1 MNIRI
6 FGECEGEQVIK
17 ISDLMVVIIW

>member
-6 FGECEGEQVIK
+6 FGECEGDQVIK
-17 ISDLMVVIIW
+17 ISDLMVVVIW

>member
-6 FGECEGEQVIK
+6 FGECEGDQVIK